1 MPVPRPLHQ
10 AIERREWVPFL
21 GPAPDPDAPTPADLA
36 RLLAADLDP
45 PTNGPL
51 PQVAQAYALAHGT
64 AALRQRVIAHL
75 RDPSLAPTAVHH
87 LLARLPLNL
96 VITTAQHTL
105 LETALRTAN
114 RTVNVIVTQEDL
126 AFYDEKAVN
135 VVKLWGDVTRPDT
148 LILTEKEHLTLFDT
162 SPLLA
167 DVIRAA
173 LATRTLVFLG
183 LDLEDAAL
191 RQLIFQVTR
200 LQGRHKRRAYAVCLW
215 PAEAEGRGPSAIT
228 RRYWEEEQVIILD
241 QTPAGLLLEIDR
253 AMAVPAAAPP
263 KPEPRARAPLPRR
276 PYKFLDPYQAADE
289 PLFFG
294 REQETRLLAQKVL
307 AHRLVVLTGPLG
319 VGKTS
324 LVQAGLTP
332 ELEGQGWRVVPI
344 RLLEDIGQA
353 VQRSLEAAGLP
364 VSMVRSSPPTHHRRY
379 RIHEGETRP
388 YPANLPL
395 GELIAQ
401 AERQV
406 EERLLL
412 VFDSFEELFTRAGP
426 AAQRA
431 AGKALAEALGH
442 PDVDARL
449 LLVLRGD
456 YLMSLAALEQELP
469 EAFHNIFPLAPL
481 SVDQAVAALTG
492 PLRALG
498 LRMEEGLAQEI
509 AEALKDSEGYVLP
522 SQLQIIA
529 DRLYDDLI
537 ARGGDTITAA
547 DYERLGRAEELLRS
561 YLGALLERIPHARP
575 VLEAL
580 VGEEGRRCTSDVEA
594 IAQATSLGTDTVQ
607 TTLEALHEGRVLSPL
622 TVDGRLLWELSHDL
636 LAQTLWAWLGDEAQE
651 RARAQ
656 AVLERAWADWKAS
669 AALPDPRRLDFVAA
683 RWTFLPPLSPG
694 LQGLLLRAAVSADHR
709 IEDWLRRVPD
719 ADVRRDVLLALAEA
733 EEPEVRA
740 RALPLLATHLPPEAA
755 LPVLSSHTLDDA
767 ERRVR
772 RAAVL
777 AWHGIQPQAAW
788 EALQEASAQPGPP
801 GPGPA
806 VQALADLW
814 DAERVSMSDGL
825 RAGLPVWLEFS
836 RLRLQAD
843 SPRWWRR
850 GLAGAIGGAVGMGL
864 GLALAALA
872 EGHVFVALTVVPW
885 GATFGLLAGLGLGL
899 GLGLGDALR
908 LGNARRARM
917 VGSGLLG
924 GLSTAVAGTAFLAFL
939 WAVCAT
945 CPWAWLLVGMGIGVG
960 LGAVTSAW
968 LRPGTAALGGA
979 VVGGIVA
986 LLKLL
991 TGSPLTAPLVGLL
1004 LGLLV
1009 AAAIA
1014 VSDRGIN

>member
-1 MPVPRPLHQ
+1 MPIPRPLYQ
-10 AIERREWVPFL
+10 AIEGRQWVPLL
-21 GPAPDPDAPTPADLA
+21 GPAPDPDAPAPQDLA

-64 AALRQRVIAHL
+64 AALRQRVVAHL

-105 LETALRTAN
+105 LETALQAAN
-114 RTVNVIVTQEDL
+114 RTANVIVTQEDL

-167 DVIRAA
+167 DIIRAA

-183 LDLEDAAL
+183 LNLEDAAL
-191 RQLIFQVTR
+191 RQLILQVTR

-215 PAEAEGRGPSAIT
+215 PAEAEGHGPSATT

-253 AMAVPAAAPP
+253 AMAGPAAALP

-276 PYKFLDPYQAADE
+276 PYKFLDPYGAADE

-344 RLLEDIGQA
+344 RLLEDVGQA
-353 VQRSLEAAGLP
+353 VQRSLAGAGVTP
-364 VSMVRSSPPTHHRRY
+364 AS
-379 RIHEGETRP
+379 GCDTRP
-388 YPANLPL
+388 YCPL

-406 EERLLL
+406 EERLVL

-431 AGKALAEALGH
+431 AGEALAEALGH
-442 PDVDARL
+442 PDVDARF

-456 YLMSLAALEQELP
+456 YLMSLAGLEQELP
-469 EAFHNIFPLAPL
+469 EAFHNIFPLTPL

-492 PLRALG
+492 PLRVLG

-509 AEALKDSEGYVLP
+509 AEALKDGEGYVLP

-547 DYERLGRAEELLRS
+547 DYERLGRAEELLRG
-561 YLGALLERIPHARP
+561 YLGELLECIPHARP

-580 VGEEGRRCTSDVEA
+580 VGEEGIRCTSDVET
-594 IAQATSLGTDTVQ
+594 IAQATSLAADTVQ
-607 TTLEALHEGRVLSPL
+607 TTLEALHEGRVLSTL
-622 TVDGRLLWELSHDL
+622 SVDGRLLWELSHDL

-669 AALPDPRRLDFVAA
+669 AALPDRRRLDFVAA

-740 RALPLLATHLPPEAA
+740 RSMPLLAAHLPPEAA

-767 ERRVR
+767 ERSVR
-772 RAAVL
+772 RAAAL
-777 AWHGIQPQAAW
+777 AWHGMQPQAAW
-788 EALQEASAQPGPP
+788 DMLRAADAPQAL
-801 GPGPA
+801 
-806 VQALADLW
+806 QALADLW
-814 DAERVSMSDGL
+814 DAERVSTPEGL
-825 RAGLPVWLEFS
+825 RAGLPVWLEFG
-836 RLRLQAD
+836 RLRLRAD

-850 GLAGAIGGAVGMGL
+850 ALAGAGGGAVGMGL
-864 GLALAALA
+864 GLGLAALA

-917 VGSGLLG
+917 AGSGLLG

-939 WAVCAT
+939 WEVCTT
-945 CPWAWLLVGMGIGVG
+945 CPLAWLLVGMGIGVG
-960 LGAVTSAW
+960 LGAVRPAW
-968 LRPGTAALGGA
+968 LRLGLAALGGA

-991 TGSPLTAPLVGLL
+991 TGPALTAPLVGLL

-1014 VSDRGIN
+1014 ASDK